1 MLLLL
6 FMLFRTYALPTII
19 AYASALL
26 NSVGVIIILLV
37 AIAIMLGI
45 NMRRVSND
53 AFSGAYTVFSDIVRL
68 IYRALRWLVRN
79 LGRFARR
86 LYRNC
91 RTLFLGNGLSNF
103 LSTFFSALI
112 TMVVLVAII

>member
-6 FMLFRTYALPTII
+6 FMLFRTYALPMII
-19 AYASALL
+19 TYASALL
-26 NSVGVIIILLV
+26 NSVGVIIIMLV
-37 AIAIMLGI
+37 AIAMMLGI

-53 AFSGAYTVFSDIVRL
+53 AFSGAYTVFSDFVRL

-112 TMVVLVAII
+112 TMVVLAVII